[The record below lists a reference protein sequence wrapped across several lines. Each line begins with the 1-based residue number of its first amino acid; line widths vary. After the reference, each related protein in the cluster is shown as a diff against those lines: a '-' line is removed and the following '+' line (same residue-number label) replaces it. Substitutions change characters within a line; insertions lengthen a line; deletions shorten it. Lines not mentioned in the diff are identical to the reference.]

1 MDIVGLVLVVARNM
15 RIAMEVAMTDD
26 DREVILA
33 VATRHA
39 AAVMLGPHHEEGPHV
54 AQYME
59 IRC

>member
-1 MDIVGLVLVVARNM
+1 
-15 RIAMEVAMTDD
+15 MEVAMTDD